1 MERMI
6 RHTRTFL
13 SEVYENYLTA
23 NPVAQDYVSTF
34 EKLNEIGFFTR
45 ILLEEYRRMGVRLYG
60 TQEETQFRKE
70 SLDFLQFLKNLAFRN
85 PGDNTTL
92 AFNGERIK
100 IGLVLVAKKGTYI
113 HKGIDAYIR
122 RIEKNI
128 TLGIQRMF
136 ILSYAQRYDETAV
149 DALRRQLALPPPG
162 LRPNFALVMA
172 LADAVPEVM

>member
-1 MERMI
+1 MRLDSSPESFLKNIEEWELGYME
-6 RHTRTFL
+6 H
-13 SEVYENYLTA
+13 
-23 NPVAQDYVSTF
+23 
-34 EKLNEIGFFTR
+34 
-45 ILLEEYRRMGVRLYG
+45 RR
-60 TQEETQFRKE
+60 ETQFRKE

-136 ILSYAQRYDETAV
+136 ILSYAQRYDEV
-149 DALRRQLALPPPG
+149 IEDAEGYVAEVKRKKDFVTLNLLEQECRKRQDIRLIKKQKYRQTMFRATKDPQSIFSM
-162 LRPNFALVMA
+162 R
-172 LADAVPEVM
+172 